1 MIQDIAPYCFDNT
14 YAIKKAEDDDLIV
27 IFDKDKVLCRIT
39 DDKVIFPAGKDLKDQ
54 EFIYLFRI
62 DNRNYFTCEYDM
74 ELTNF
79 SYCSLRQIRDSI
91 DHDEVMLF
99 GLYTAYHLSLWYKD
113 NRYCG
118 CCGERLKRTSDER
131 ALECPNCH
139 KRIYPRINP
148 AVIVGVKNGDRLL
161 ITKYARGFAH
171 NALVAG
177 FTEIGETFEDTVRR
191 EVREEAG
198 IRVKNISYYKSQ
210 PWGVAQDILAG
221 FYCEVDGDDT
231 ITMDNRELK
240 YASWVKREDI
250 ELQPTDYSLTNEMMR
265 MFREGKIK

>member
-1 MIQDIAPYCFDNT
+1 MIQDIAPRCFDNT
-14 YAIKKAEDDDLIV
+14 YSCREAGDDDLIV
-27 IFDKDKVLCRIT
+27 IFDKDKVLSRII
-39 DDKVIFPAGKDLKDQ
+39 DNKVIFPKGSELKDHDL
-54 EFIYLFRI
+54 IYLFRI
-62 DNRNYFTCEYDM
+62 DDKNYFTCDCDK
-74 ELTNF
+74 ELEGYN
-79 SYCSLRQIRDSI
+79 YNSLREIRDGI
-91 DHDEVMLF
+91 DHDEVMLY

-118 CCGERLKRTSDER
+118 SCGEKLERTADER
-131 ALECPNCH
+131 ALECPKCH

-161 ITKYARGFAH
+161 ITRYARGFAH

-191 EVREEAG
+191 EVMEEAG

-210 PWGVAQDILAG
+210 PWGIAQDILAG

-231 ITMDNRELK
+231 INMDNRELK

-265 MFREGKIK
+265 VFKDGKIK